1 MKRRQTKI
9 KNKKKNGE
17 RKKEKKEKKQKIGE
31 IQRKI
36 KQ

>member
-17 RKKEKKEKKQKIGE
+17 RKKEKKEKKIGE

>member
-17 RKKEKKEKKQKIGE
+17 KKKEKKEKKQKIGE